1 MMGPSPSHALRVGY
15 VAANCG
21 RDVEAEIRASA
32 LTRALM
38 QEIIG

>member
-1 MMGPSPSHALRVGY
+1 MGSSPSRALRAGF
-15 VAANCG
+15 VAGKRGCH
-21 RDVEAEIRASA
+21 VEAEIRASA